1 MRLKPNTQKKIWI
14 DLDNSPH
21 VPFFRPIILELEKR
35 GYSVILTARDCF
47 QVCDLANLFG
57 LSYKRIGRHYGKNKL
72 AKAAGL
78 LFRTLQMSPT
88 VLNEKPDI
96 SLSHGSRSL
105 ILLSSMLRIPIITI
119 ADYEHSWSVAF
130 RASGWSIVPDVI
142 PDDANRLKKDRI
154 LKYPGIK
161 EDVYVPFFRPDPG
174 LREVL
179 GIRAGDLVVTVRPPA
194 TEAHYHNP
202 EAEQLQDEAVQFLT
216 ENPKTKIILVPRN
229 ARQGK
234 SLRKRWSNLFATGQ
248 IMIPDRVVD
257 GLNLLWHSDLVI
269 SGGGTMNREAAALGV
284 PVYSVFRGKIGA
296 VDRYLA
302 DSGRLVLLESVEDVR
317 KRIKLEHRQPLDK
330 PADAGSATLQTIV
343 NHVVSVIDSLDSLK
357 SQAKTFDMS
366 LDHSE
371 PHRRLDVGQLNALA
385 ARGLVPMFDS
395 ESRLFC
401 YRMKR
406 NENGLIRDG
415 SSVRYTIISLLGLH
429 KLESTGAESPID
441 VRSTLNSLLETK
453 YRVSDPGDLGLLLWL
468 CALAAPERMDECIA
482 SVHSHPVLIGDSD
495 AYEGRTME
503 LAWLLTG
510 LSHAALAHRK
520 YRIKLTDSAVRIF
533 NLLKTNY
540 GGKGIFGHQRRS
552 RFLAGILRARIGTFA
567 DQVYPI
573 YALSKC
579 ALAFQIDGAAE
590 LSQSCAQAII
600 RAQGPLG
607 QWCWHYD
614 SSTGEVTRRYPV
626 FSVHQD
632 GMAPMA
638 LFAAGE
644 ASGIDFS
651 EPIYE
656 GLHWIGG
663 NNELNVNLVSESSKV
678 IWRSIHRNK
687 HRMYLDEAQNLMGLG
702 TETSESRKDLSVNF
716 ECRPYH
722 FGWLLYA
729 FAARAQQSHSFQEP
743 ESVLAMEAASR

>member
-1 MRLKPNTQKKIWI
+1 MSKTQKKIWI

-35 GYSVILTARDCF
+35 GYSVVLTARDCF

-96 SLSHGSRSL
+96 SISHGSRTL
-105 ILLSSMLRIPIITI
+105 ILLSSILRIPFITI

-130 RASGWSIVPDVI
+130 RASGYSIVPDVI

-161 EDVYVPFFRPDPG
+161 EDVYVPFFRPDPS
-174 LREVL
+174 LRDVL
-179 GIRAGDLVVTVRPPA
+179 GISADNLVVTLRPPA

-202 EAEQLQDEAVQFLT
+202 EAEQLQDEAIKFLT
-216 ENPKTKIILVPRN
+216 ESPKTKIILVPRN
-229 ARQGK
+229 ARQGTV
-234 SLRKRWSNLFATGQ
+234 LRKRWPNLFATGQ

-302 DSGRLVLLESVEDVR
+302 DSGRLILLESVEDVR
-317 KRIKLEHRQPLDK
+317 KRIVLKRRQPLDK
-330 PADAGSATLQTIV
+330 PINAGSASLQTIV
-343 NHVVSVIDSLDSLK
+343 NHIVSVIDSRNSLNSPK
-357 SQAKTFDMS
+357 KTFDMT
-366 LDHSE
+366 LDLSQ
-371 PHRRLDVGQLNALA
+371 PDTRLDLGRLNSLA
-385 ARGLVPMFDS
+385 VRGLVPMFDS

-406 NENGLIRDG
+406 SENGLSREGTSI
-415 SSVRYTIISLLGLH
+415 RYTIISLLGLH
-429 KLESTGAESPID
+429 KLESAGVEPSID

-453 YRVSDPGDLGLLLWL
+453 YRISDPGDLGLLLWL
-468 CALAAPERMDECIA
+468 CALAAPEHLDETIA
-482 SVHSHPVLIGDSD
+482 SVQSNAALIGNAD
-495 AYEGRTME
+495 AYEDRTME

-510 LSHAALAHRK
+510 LSYAALAHPR
-520 YRIKLTDSAVRIF
+520 YRSKLTDSAVRIF

-540 GGKGIFGHQRRS
+540 GGKGIFGHQRRG
-552 RFLAGILRARIGTFA
+552 RTLVGNLRARIGTFA

-579 ALAFQIDGAAE
+579 ARAFQFAAAVD

-644 ASGIDFS
+644 VSGIDFS
-651 EPIYE
+651 EPVYK
-656 GLHWIGG
+656 GLRWIGG

-687 HRMYLDEAQNLMGLG
+687 YRMYLDEAQNLVGLG
-702 TETSESRKDLSVNF
+702 TETSESRSGLRINY

-729 FAARAQQSHSFQEP
+729 FAAHAQQSHSFQEP
-743 ESVLAMEAASR
+743 QSVLAMEAASR

>member
-1 MRLKPNTQKKIWI
+1 MKPNTQKKIWI

-96 SLSHGSRSL
+96 SLSHGSRTL
-105 ILLSSMLRIPIITI
+105 ILLSSILRIPFITI
-119 ADYEHSWSVAF
+119 ADYEHSWRVAF

-142 PDDANRLKKDRI
+142 PDDANRLKKDRV

-161 EDVYVPFFRPDPG
+161 EDVYVPFFRPDPS
-174 LREVL
+174 LRDVL
-179 GIRAGDLVVTVRPPA
+179 GISADNLVVTVRPPA

-216 ENPKTKIILVPRN
+216 ENPKTKIVLVPRN

-234 SLRKRWSNLFATGQ
+234 SLRKRWPKLFATGQ

-302 DSGRLVLLESVEDVR
+302 DSGRLILLESVEDVR
-317 KRIKLEHRQPLDK
+317 KRIVLERRQPIDR
-330 PADAGSATLQTIV
+330 PADADSATLQSIV
-343 NHVVSVIDSLDSLK
+343 NHIVSVIDSLHSLK
-357 SQAKTFDMS
+357 SSTKTFDMT

-371 PHRRLDVGQLNALA
+371 PHTRLDVGRLNALA
-385 ARGLVPMFDS
+385 ARGLLPMFGS

-406 NENGLIRDG
+406 TENGLIREG
-415 SSVRYTIISLLGLH
+415 TSVRYTIISLLGLH
-429 KLESTGAESPID
+429 KLESAGAESPID

-453 YRVSDPGDLGLLLWL
+453 YRISDPGDLGLLLWL
-468 CALAAPERMDECIA
+468 CALAAPERLDESIA
-482 SVHSHPVLIGDSD
+482 SVRSHPALIGNTD

-510 LSHAALAHRK
+510 LSHAALAHPK
-520 YRIKLTDSAVRIF
+520 YRIKLTDLAVQIF
-533 NLLKTNY
+533 NLLKANY
-540 GGKGIFGHQRRS
+540 GGKGIFGHQRRG
-552 RFLAGILRARIGTFA
+552 RALAGNLRARIGTFA

-573 YALSKC
+573 YALSKF

-590 LSQSCAQAII
+590 LSKSCAQSIV

-644 ASGIDFS
+644 VSGIDFS
-651 EPIYE
+651 EQIYK
-656 GLHWIGG
+656 GLRWIGG
-663 NNELNVNLVSESSKV
+663 NNELKVNMVSESSKV

-687 HRMYLDEAQNLMGLG
+687 YLMYLDEAQNLVGLG
-702 TETSESRKDLSVNF
+702 TETSESRNDLRINY

-729 FAARAQQSHSFQEP
+729 FAARAQQNNGPNKLELS
-743 ESVLAMEAASR
+743 LAMESASR